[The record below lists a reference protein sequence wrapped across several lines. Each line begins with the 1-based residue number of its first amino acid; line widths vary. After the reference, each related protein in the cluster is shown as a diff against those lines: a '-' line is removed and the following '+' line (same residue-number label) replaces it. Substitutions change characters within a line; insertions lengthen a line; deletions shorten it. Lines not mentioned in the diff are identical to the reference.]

1 MNYKNHEFNWI
12 EEYFNGRAEFEA
24 ATWCAAES
32 EKRAAFERMN
42 NPRPEKRDPCWQPSE
57 PAGTVNTTPT
67 PVPPEEFRSRRRYG
81 TLLEEYLNSIS
92 PTTKKEA

>member
-12 EEYFNGRAEFEA
+12 EEYLNGRAEFEA
-24 ATWCAAES
+24 MTWAATEQ
-32 EKRAAFERMN
+32 KRRN
-42 NPRPEKRDPCWQPSE
+42 N
-57 PAGTVNTTPT
+57 TPT
-67 PVPPEEFRSRRRYG
+67 PTTPEVFVESVPR